1 MATLD
6 SHIERA
12 VYARFVA
19 HPVTMIN
26 PEELEELSE
35 ELEENGEFIEE
46 LLRLT
51 ISQDEEISKMQR
63 ELNKI
68 KSET

>member
-1 MATLD
+1 M
-6 SHIERA
+6 

-26 PEELEELSE
+26 PEELSE

-68 KSET
+68 KSETAV